1 MDENPE
7 EEEEEEW
14 HGGMWTTWV
23 GWDVVE
29 DVLLFGVWGLELVA
43 CRCLGSLSRSLYL
56 PEPRVSAGSGDA
68 VIIVVVFMQCM
79 V

>member
-1 MDENPE
+1 MDENHE

-29 DVLLFGVWGLELVA
+29 DVLLFGVWGLELGA
-43 CRCLGSLSRSLYL
+43 CRCLGSLSR
-56 PEPRVSAGSGDA
+56 
-68 VIIVVVFMQCM
+68 
-79 V
+79 

>member
-1 MDENPE
+1 MGRGGEGWMYDNPE

-29 DVLLFGVWGLELVA
+29 DVLLFGAWSLELVA
-43 CRCLGSLSRSLYL
+43 CRCLGFFGPCL
-56 PEPRVSAGSGDA
+56 PEPR
-68 VIIVVVFMQCM
+68 
-79 V
+79 